1 MLPLKTSLAVSGKF
15 SHVSD
20 LWAQAVTT
28 IGAGNAKSRTRESC
42 TEKIH
47 DLGLGAAKS

>member
-1 MLPLKTSLAVSGKF
+1 MLPLKTSLAVSRKF

-20 LWAQAVTT
+20 LWAQPVTT
-28 IGAGNAKSRTRESC
+28 IGARNAKSRTRESC

-47 DLGLGAAKS
+47 DLGHGAAKT